1 MHCDKLSETKST
13 EMVDEGEKNT
23 DFKYYSLN
31 FIHSAWKV
39 LIKCIEYNYKYKFII
54 KFIMIVFVTSKYRFN
69 VLNI

>member
-13 EMVDEGEKNT
+13 KMVDEGEKNT

-39 LIKCIEYNYKYKFII
+39 LIKCIEYNYKYKFIHNKI
-54 KFIMIVFVTSKYRFN
+54 HYDCICNFKI
-69 VLNI
+69 